1 MNLSDVSFLVKALK
15 IIHLIQMAKKVMVS
29 FVDGDWKVKVV
40 GNERASA
47 VVDTKDE
54 AVKIGIETA
63 KREEAELFV
72 KNKDGT
78 IGFKNSYG
86 PDPIDIK
93 G

>member
-1 MNLSDVSFLVKALK
+1 
-15 IIHLIQMAKKVMVS
+15 MVS